1 MVEPAIK
8 LGVPKIFDLYNPKRE
23 YPSTLTPN
31 AWVGGIM
38 MKIVSDFEKSLVTSS
53 PIKPGT
59 PDPYLPPKA
68 ERTNVN

>member
-38 MKIVSDFEKSLVTSS
+38 MKIVSDFEK
-53 PIKPGT
+53 KPGDVFT
-59 PDPYLPPKA
+59 HKTRY
-68 ERTNVN
+68 T